1 MKKMTYL
8 MMLALG
14 ISAVSSNINA
24 NRADRIEADR
34 ARSLNNQKQQNELE
48 EKQAKMRY
56 DQAIAATV
64 AATNARA
71 AQVAPQVIV
80 MPATR

>member
-64 AATNARA
+64 AANNRA

-80 MPATR
+80 MPAAR

>member
-34 ARSLNNQKQQNELE
+34 ARSLDNQKQQNELE

-71 AQVAPQVIV
+71 PQVAPQVIV